1 MILEPKNIILAI
13 FLVVNIIFLIAK
25 KDVINV
31 ALGLFLSFIL
41 LIWYGSEVIPSQQT
55 FYNFTICFAMIL
67 LAMIAILSRM
77 SGANKK
83 DSKLS
88 KSRKFS
94 VNKASLAVLGF
105 AGFLFLT
112 IFLIL
117 KSPVP
122 NSNLVSD
129 KKMISA
135 MDVSNAKLANSD
147 RASNQAAL
155 GEKGIFVDLFMSL
168 GKVIV
173 VTILFYCFLIVLS
186 VKKEIFFDK

>member
-1 MILEPKNIILAI
+1 MTLEPKNIILAI

-55 FYNFTICFAMIL
+55 FYDFTICFTMIL
-67 LAMIAILSRM
+67 LTMIAILSRM
-77 SGANKK
+77 SNDNKK
-83 DSKLS
+83 DGELS

-105 AGFLFLT
+105 AGFLFLA

-117 KSPVP
+117 KSPAT
-122 NSNLVSD
+122 NSNLAND
-129 KKMISA
+129 EKMITE
-135 MDVSNAKLANSD
+135 MDVGNVKIATEDQVPS
-147 RASNQAAL
+147 QAAL
-155 GEKGIFVDLFMSL
+155 GEKSIFVDLFMSL